1 LRSHFTLSTL
11 SYFLAASNSNLE
23 FSFAED
29 CISWLGC
36 TYAASGWGTWLIPSL
51 GLFAPTFTF
60 PFGCLL
66 LLTYHT
72 ANNAHRI
79 PNAPKLTPTPIPT
92 FLPNSSFPGVGTP
105 LAPDELLLIVDGIE
119 FVGDDIEEKDVWV
132 AMFQPFKCTAD
143 MYDPA
148 ETVDTEVPHTEAT
161 TPPLVIYVICATL
174 KVCPGMIVEM
184 HSPISPA
191 LLLALKKY
199 DLPHQYTISMYLPG
213 LLYKLV

>member
-1 LRSHFTLSTL
+1 
-11 SYFLAASNSNLE
+11 
-23 FSFAED
+23 
-29 CISWLGC
+29 
-36 TYAASGWGTWLIPSL
+36 
-51 GLFAPTFTF
+51 
-60 PFGCLL
+60 
-66 LLTYHT
+66 
-72 ANNAHRI
+72 
-79 PNAPKLTPTPIPT
+79 
-92 FLPNSSFPGVGTP
+92 
-105 LAPDELLLIVDGIE
+105 
-119 FVGDDIEEKDVWV
+119 
-132 AMFQPFKCTAD
+132 MFQPFKCTAD